1 MSSMSDESIA
11 GHVAGVVA
19 VFSVIVGVLP
29 GLVHQNL
36 SLLVVRRAASSDAA
50 EQ

>member
-1 MSSMSDESIA
+1 MSDESIA
-11 GHVAGVVA
+11 GHVAGIVA
-19 VFSVIVGVLP
+19 VFPVISGVLL

-36 SLLVVRRAASSDAA
+36 SLFVVRSAASSNAA

>member
-1 MSSMSDESIA
+1 MSDESIA
-11 GHVAGVVA
+11 GLIARVVA
-19 VFSVIVGVLP
+19 VFSMISCVLL

-50 EQ
+50 DE

>member
-1 MSSMSDESIA
+1 MSDKSIA

-19 VFSVIVGVLP
+19 VFPVISGVLL

-36 SLLVVRRAASSDAA
+36 SLFVVRSAASSDAA
-50 EQ
+50 EE